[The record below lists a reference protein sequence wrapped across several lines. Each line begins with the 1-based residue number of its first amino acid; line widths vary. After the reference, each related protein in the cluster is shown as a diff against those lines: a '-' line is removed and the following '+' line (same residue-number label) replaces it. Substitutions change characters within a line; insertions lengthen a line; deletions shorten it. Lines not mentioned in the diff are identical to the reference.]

1 MCLYLVQALSKLE
14 WKERPRLWL
23 VTQGA
28 QAVLDLQKTPTSP
41 AQATLWGFGRVIARE
56 HSEFWGGLI
65 DLDPAEDVER
75 SAQSLVTEVLAPD
88 QETELAF
95 RGGERYVARLTRL
108 PHSRSSTDGLH
119 LRADSTYLMTGGLGD
134 VGVQV
139 AHWMVQQGA
148 RRLILMGRTPLPPR
162 SEWKH
167 VDPASSIGRKI
178 AAVES
183 LEASGASIHLA
194 AIDLTDEH
202 QLVKFI
208 ETFRSENWP
217 AIRGVFHAAAVI
229 EDRLLI
235 NLDAGAFR
243 AVLRPKA
250 VGAWLLHR
258 LFTDVDYFVMFSSVG
273 ALLGQAGQSNYA
285 AANAFLDALAH
296 YRQGIGKAGVSINW
310 GAWRGLG
317 FAASSG
323 GQQTITYL
331 EAQGMSSFSAED
343 GLKAMKM
350 ILEGN
355 HAQVAVMPANWTVF
369 RHRHQDDPIP
379 VSPLLSAFLSRL
391 ELEPAS
397 KKSSKEDGVRERLLN
412 AVPEEQGE
420 LLRNMYR
427 NRLPAHSGCLRQK

>member
-1 MCLYLVQALSKLE
+1 MDHSVQ
-14 WKERPRLWL
+14 
-23 VTQGA
+23 
-28 QAVLDLQKTPTSP
+28 
-41 AQATLWGFGRVIARE
+41 F
-56 HSEFWGGLI
+56 LI
-65 DLDPAEDVER
+65 
-75 SAQSLVTEVLAPD
+75 TEVISPD
-88 QETELAF
+88 TGTELAF
-95 RGGERYVARLTRL
+95 RSGERYVARLARL
-108 PHSRSSTDGLH
+108 PRSISSTVSFH
-119 LRADSTYLMTGGLGD
+119 LRADSTYLITGGLGD
-134 VGVQV
+134 VGIQV

-162 SEWKH
+162 TQWQK
-167 VDPASSIGRKI
+167 VDSASAIGRKI

-183 LEASGASIHLA
+183 LEASGASVHLA
-194 AIDLTDEH
+194 EIDLTDEH
-202 QLVKFI
+202 QLIKFI
-208 ETFRSENWP
+208 ETFQSENWP

-229 EDRLLI
+229 EDRLLV
-235 NLDAGAFR
+235 NLDADAFS

-285 AANAFLDALAH
+285 AANAFLDALAY
-296 YRQGIGKAGVSINW
+296 YRQGMGQTGVSINW

-343 GLKAMKM
+343 GLNAMRI
-350 ILEGN
+350 ILEGK
-355 HAQVAVMPANWTVF
+355 HAQVAVMPANWTIF
-369 RHRHQDDPIP
+369 RQAHQDDPIP
-379 VSPLLSAFLSRL
+379 VSPLLSTLLSKL

-420 LLRNMYR
+420 LLKNMYR
-427 NRLPAHSGCLRQK
+427 KRLPVHSAYLHQK